1 MNCISTHTT
10 LLKSSVLT
18 DVEKYS
24 QSTLMKDI
32 FYKILKLAKLDV
44 NAIIVGEIGSGKK
57 RLAKTIHAN
66 SARAQGPFQSFYC
79 VDVTESEYQE
89 KFWGQLSFEGD
100 HLTLRYD
107 ILEKASNGILFLD
120 QFSELSPVL
129 MEKIIESYLKGC
141 SQLFRYNQLSQ
152 PRLIL
157 SLNQESYQTIVQM
170 PVWQQL
176 LDQLDPMVIMLPP
189 LRERKEDIPQLIQSL
204 LQEIKTSYAGYKD
217 LTISTEALYE
227 CFNYSWPGNI
237 RQLKNALLQGAIL
250 SYGKTIEIPHL
261 PFTMNWKLP
270 YNIDQN
276 EKL

>member
-1 MNCISTHTT
+1 
-10 LLKSSVLT
+10 
-18 DVEKYS
+18 
-24 QSTLMKDI
+24 
-32 FYKILKLAKLDV
+32 
-44 NAIIVGEIGSGKK
+44 
-57 RLAKTIHAN
+57 
-66 SARAQGPFQSFYC
+66 
-79 VDVTESEYQE
+79 
-89 KFWGQLSFEGD
+89 
-100 HLTLRYD
+100 
-107 ILEKASNGILFLD
+107 
-120 QFSELSPVL
+120 
-129 MEKIIESYLKGC
+129 
-141 SQLFRYNQLSQ
+141 
-152 PRLIL
+152 
-157 SLNQESYQTIVQM
+157 
-170 PVWQQL
+170 
-176 LDQLDPMVIMLPP
+176 